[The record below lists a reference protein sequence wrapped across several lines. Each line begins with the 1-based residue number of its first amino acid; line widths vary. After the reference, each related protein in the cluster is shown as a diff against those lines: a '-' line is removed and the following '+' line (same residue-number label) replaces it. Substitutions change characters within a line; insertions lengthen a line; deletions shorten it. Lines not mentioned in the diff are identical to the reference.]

1 MGLGWLM
8 PAWSHSL
15 FQRKQKSEL
24 LLSKGGALGKDTPKK
39 DNGYATANTSSLDDK
54 ERTVFDKL
62 SPAGQ
67 LEQLFTGNIKE
78 DIKEGRSDTLKK
90 LSVQE
95 AKAQELFFNLQ
106 HKGAK
111 AAVLKETINLGIALG
126 KFVRSSK
133 HWINHR
139 NASGIKSEI
148 TKPPAIII

>member
-1 MGLGWLM
+1 M
-8 PAWSHSL
+8 
-15 FQRKQKSEL
+15 
-24 LLSKGGALGKDTPKK
+24 LSKGATLGKDTPKK

-95 AKAQELFFNLQ
+95 AKAQELFFNL
-106 HKGAK
+106 
-111 AAVLKETINLGIALG
+111 
-126 KFVRSSK
+126 
-133 HWINHR
+133 
-139 NASGIKSEI
+139 
-148 TKPPAIII
+148 